1 MLNLKDPSLLKQQC
15 YINGQWLDADN
26 GETIPVTNPATGE
39 VIASVPKM
47 GKAEAERAVA
57 GAAEAFKSWK
67 KKSAK
72 ERATILRRWFDLMMA
87 NQDDLA
93 VILT

>member
-39 VIASVPKM
+39 VIATVPKM

-67 KKSAK
+67 KKSRMVIHTCLLMK
-72 ERATILRRWFDLMMA
+72 QSVRLIPRW
-87 NQDDLA
+87 
-93 VILT
+93 